1 MLYRER
7 NEFCKKCV
15 GIKKKDN
22 TKSKIKA
29 TKKPSGFRKPS
40 VYPSSPYSK
49 VYTKAPAYSKTIKKN
64 IVELGPFAT
73 LLRDLIKA
81 NTFID

>member
-1 MLYRER
+1 M
-7 NEFCKKCV
+7 
-15 GIKKKDN
+15 
-22 TKSKIKA
+22 KA

-49 VYTKAPAYSKTIKKN
+49 VHTKVPAYSKTIKKKN
-64 IVELGPFAT
+64 VELGPFAT

>member
-7 NEFCKKCV
+7 NEFCKKCE

-22 TKSKIKA
+22 TKSKMKA
-29 TKKPSGFRKPS
+29 TKKPSGFRK
-40 VYPSSPYSK
+40 PSSPYSK